1 MLVKNKK
8 IKSNPSAGSGSSI
21 AIVVSQFNSK
31 ITDSLLDK
39 CLATLIKAGVKKSNI
54 KIQKVPGA
62 LEIPLACQKL
72 AKTKK
77 YKAIIAL
84 GAVIKGDTYHFELVA
99 NECVRGCMEVML
111 KYEIP
116 IIFEVLATYNKA
128 QALKRASNNKF
139 NKGIEAANAALELIE
154 K

>member
-1 MLVKNKK
+1 MLTKQKKSIHYNTNLANKK
-8 IKSNPSAGSGSSI
+8 I
-21 AIVVSQFNSK
+21 AIVVSQFNNK
-31 ITDSLLDK
+31 ITGSLLDK
-39 CLATLIKAGVKKSNI
+39 CLETLMKAGFKKSNI

-62 LEIPLACQKL
+62 LEIPLACQRL
-72 AKTKK
+72 AKSKK

-111 KYEIP
+111 KYEVP

-139 NKGIEAANAALELIE
+139 NKGIEAANAAVELIRD
-154 K
+154 